1 MKRRVKREY
10 PIKLIKF
17 NEFDQEIDSIDK
29 KPVLMLCIRR
39 DYEYSSQTDLI
50 RDVLGRKV
58 QGFPID
64 LKVCLVDE
72 ESRPVLKDK
81 LDLQGSPAFLLFE
94 KGKEKNRLLG
104 VADEE
109 QLRGFLNSTLGWN
122 M

>member
-1 MKRRVKREY
+1 MKKRGKREY

-17 NEFDQEIDSIDK
+17 NELDQEIDSTG

-39 DYEYSSQTDLI
+39 DYEFISQTDLI
-50 RDVLGRKV
+50 RDVLGRMV

-72 ESRPVLKDK
+72 ESQPALKDK

-94 KGKEKNRLLG
+94 KGEEKNRLLG

-109 QLRGFLNSTLGWN
+109 RLRGFLSSTLGWN